1 MKKHLKEWSLDLT
14 KGWKLPGSD
23 KLYDI
28 SKLRENNELMKKFY
42 DDTFY
47 KERWINENGIEQR
60 LIVTYSVKYQEYQRK
75 IREGQIQRA
84 LKLIETNPKK
94 IGKAKQNDPKRFIT
108 TINTTKDGEV
118 AEEKHFEINKDI
130 INQEAMYDG
139 LYAVCTNLEDPVEEI
154 VKINHSRWEIEES
167 FRIMKSEFKSRPVFH
182 RKEDMIKAHF
192 TTCFLALIVY
202 RYLEKELDEK
212 YTVTEII
219 DTLKEMNMKL
229 ENKDSYI
236 PNYTRTDLTDDLHD
250 KFGFR
255 TDYEVI
261 DIKKFKKIFTQIKK

>member
-1 MKKHLKEWSLDLT
+1 
-14 KGWKLPGSD
+14 
-23 KLYDI
+23 
-28 SKLRENNELMKKFY
+28 
-42 DDTFY
+42 
-47 KERWINENGIEQR
+47 
-60 LIVTYSVKYQEYQRK
+60 
-75 IREGQIQRA
+75 
-84 LKLIETNPKK
+84 
-94 IGKAKQNDPKRFIT
+94 
-108 TINTTKDGEV
+108 
-118 AEEKHFEINKDI
+118 
-130 INQEAMYDG
+130 
-139 LYAVCTNLEDPVEEI
+139 
-154 VKINHSRWEIEES
+154 
-167 FRIMKSEFKSRPVFH
+167 
-182 RKEDMIKAHF
+182 MIKAHF

>member
-1 MKKHLKEWSLDLT
+1 
-14 KGWKLPGSD
+14 
-23 KLYDI
+23 
-28 SKLRENNELMKKFY
+28 
-42 DDTFY
+42 
-47 KERWINENGIEQR
+47 
-60 LIVTYSVKYQEYQRK
+60 
-75 IREGQIQRA
+75 
-84 LKLIETNPKK
+84 
-94 IGKAKQNDPKRFIT
+94 
-108 TINTTKDGEV
+108 
-118 AEEKHFEINKDI
+118 
-130 INQEAMYDG
+130 MYDG
-139 LYAVCTNLEDPVEEI
+139 LYAVCTNLEDSVEEI

-182 RKEDMIKAHF
+182 RKEEMIKAHF

-202 RYLEKELDEK
+202 RYLEKKLDEK

-236 PNYTRTDLTDDLHD
+236 PNYARTDLTDDLHD

-261 DIKKFKKIFTQIKK
+261 DIKKFKKIFNQIKK